1 MSNKPNTEG
10 SWMGRSIFLNILLI
24 IIVAALGI
32 WIAYISIALFTKH
45 GQRDIVPNVENMS
58 YTEAIKKLN
67 AAGFKVD
74 IRDSLYRDDIKPGYV
89 IEQFPKWKSEV
100 KPGRKIFLY
109 LNAVHPKQ
117 VLIDD
122 GKNHAEAALKG
133 LTERQAISRLEELGF
148 KPEQIK
154 LVKVLGENDR
164 VVKILANGRTVR
176 KGEKISVKAKIILE
190 VYDGRLTLLRDSLQN
205 MELSRA
211 GRTYYYSTEKGHEG
225 TSTPT
230 PALIHRKAITEAH
243 TPPKAHTPPEAR
255 TPALIPARTIP
266 RRAARERKPNLPK
279 RKNTSSSNN
288 V

>member
-1 MSNKPNTEG
+1 
-10 SWMGRSIFLNILLI
+10 MGRSIFLNILLI

-225 TSTPT
+225 YFD
-230 PALIHRKAITEAH
+230 
-243 TPPKAHTPPEAR
+243 
-255 TPALIPARTIP
+255 
-266 RRAARERKPNLPK
+266 PNVGSY
-279 RKNTSSSNN
+279 SSESYYGSSYSSKSSYSSGSENSGSNSGSNN
-288 V
+288 TPQSSEGEKTQPAEEKEYEFIE

>member
-74 IRDSLYRDDIKPGYV
+74 IRDSLYRDDIKSGYV

-225 TSTPT
+225 YFD
-230 PALIHRKAITEAH
+230 
-243 TPPKAHTPPEAR
+243 
-255 TPALIPARTIP
+255 
-266 RRAARERKPNLPK
+266 PNAGSY
-279 RKNTSSSNN
+279 SSESYYGSSYSSKSSYSSGSENSGSNSGSNN
-288 V
+288 TPQSSEGEKTQPAEEKEYEFIE

>member
-1 MSNKPNTEG
+1 
-10 SWMGRSIFLNILLI
+10 
-24 IIVAALGI
+24 
-32 WIAYISIALFTKH
+32 
-45 GQRDIVPNVENMS
+45 
-58 YTEAIKKLN
+58 
-67 AAGFKVD
+67 
-74 IRDSLYRDDIKPGYV
+74 
-89 IEQFPKWKSEV
+89 
-100 KPGRKIFLY
+100 
-109 LNAVHPKQ
+109 VHPKQ

-225 TSTPT
+225 YFD
-230 PALIHRKAITEAH
+230 
-243 TPPKAHTPPEAR
+243 
-255 TPALIPARTIP
+255 
-266 RRAARERKPNLPK
+266 PNAGSY
-279 RKNTSSSNN
+279 SSESYSGSSYSSGSENSGSNSGSNN
-288 V
+288 TPQSSEGEKTQPAEEKEYEFIE

>member
-225 TSTPT
+225 YFD
-230 PALIHRKAITEAH
+230 
-243 TPPKAHTPPEAR
+243 
-255 TPALIPARTIP
+255 
-266 RRAARERKPNLPK
+266 PNAGSY
-279 RKNTSSSNN
+279 SSESYSGSSYSSESENSGSNSGSNN
-288 V
+288 TPQSSEGEKTQPAEEKEYEFIE